1 MRALNIMC
9 DKEDLGAFFCLY
21 RETKFNTTF
30 RPMFKA
36 CCRFLSK
43 SRQTWHMSSEK
54 RTSNN
59 KCMVYSFAHSCISCK
74 FFNLHKNPITNTLS
88 LHTHCNITSRIL
100 LPTQLHQNI
109 PNTFQAHVY
118 ILFIGTLVFLKIEFC
133 EKKLKPIS
141 KLPKLKVYLSRGFY
155 VIDKHTSQY
164 AFLRCST
171 AGFGRQSLLFACSA
185 KSVHLC
191 TV

>member
-1 MRALNIMC
+1 MHGNQFCNIFLIKDIYMRALNIMC

-118 ILFIGTLVFLKIEFC
+118 ILFIGTLVFLKIEFR
-133 EKKLKPIS
+133 EKNSSPF
-141 KLPKLKVYLSRGFY
+141 PNCRN
-155 VIDKHTSQY
+155 
-164 AFLRCST
+164 
-171 AGFGRQSLLFACSA
+171 
-185 KSVHLC
+185 
-191 TV
+191 